1 MVNRKLTKALTL
13 ALMLA
18 SGGAFAQAT
27 PAGLWKVIDDETK
40 QPLSYVRIRDAGG
53 VLSGSMEKL
62 LDSSRQDA
70 KCDKC
75 TDARKNQPMLG
86 MTIMRNVNAA
96 ADGIWEGGEILDPNN
111 GKTYRVRLKPLDG
124 GKVLEV
130 RGYIGPF
137 FRNQRWLRVE

>member
-27 PAGLWKVIDDETK
+27 PAGLWKVIDDGTK

-130 RGYIGPF
+130 RGYLGPF